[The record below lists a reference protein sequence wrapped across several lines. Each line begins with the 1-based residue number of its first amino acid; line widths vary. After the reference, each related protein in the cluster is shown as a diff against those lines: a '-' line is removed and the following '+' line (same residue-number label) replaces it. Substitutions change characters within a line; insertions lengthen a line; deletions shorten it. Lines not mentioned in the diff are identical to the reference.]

1 MAIIRDFN
9 DFLQVHALLLAASG
23 IPQTLY
29 QRLFDKLSTETFDG
43 GNFFQI
49 ELCEDGKQRRLVL
62 SCNAMAKDSNVFLID
77 HAWSF
82 RLPDARNQLQE
93 IPRLAERMGRLMC
106 VTGEFDPGTC
116 EDVTG
121 KQEHESADQT
131 SENPRDIVE
140 RELCKAKE
148 EEKDIL
154 WLELEELDIDDEVL
168 CSLELT
174 SKFPNLVGLDLWG
187 NKVETMEAVI
197 QTVGRLSKLRALW
210 LNENPVSKSHGEALR
225 NTLLEYLPELE
236 IYNSQF
242 TTNYSAWA
250 LGFCAGIYGAEKPFG
265 TQQGTHILK
274 DVKELDLSNRSI
286 HNLSDKVF
294 NPLELPLLTALNL
307 RGNSLSQNSEHNL
320 LELLRCF
327 VNLRSLEIDIPGPL
341 GSSAVRIVES
351 LPGLSDLNGVSV
363 FKILEEE
370 KDVVDAKLQPRL
382 PEWCIGEPVADRI
395 LRAMWLY
402 LMTYRLADEEKLDE
416 TPVWYVMDELGSA
429 LRHSDIPNFKIAPFL
444 FMPDG
449 KLTSAISY
457 SLLWPINDTH
467 KGEECLRDYLPGIGE
482 DKQRSARLTAWFHT
496 PKDYFIEVYKKHYCK
511 FHSTTFNHLNFG
523 NPCTQSISP
532 NDGRPLRVY
541 TDIEQVEEFLH
552 RPEFVFTDDAKI
564 ADIIWTHMQVDE
576 ETKKVYG
583 LSDHQYVSQFPF
595 EACIV
600 MKHHLAQTIQQAYG
614 DPEWFQPTYNLE
626 TQLSELIGDYHVR
639 DKEGRNNLWI
649 LKPWNM
655 ARTIDTTI
663 TGYLPAIIRLME
675 TGPKICQKYIENPA
689 LFRGRKFDLRY
700 VVLLRSMQPLEI
712 LLWDIFW
719 VRLANNQYTL
729 KESSLLEY
737 ETHFTVM
744 NYRGQLN
751 HMNSEEFVLEFE
763 QEHHAKWID
772 IHERVRAMIR
782 AVFEAAAAVHPEMHS
797 PTARAIY
804 GVDVMLDNNLQ
815 PKILEVTYCP
825 DCTRACKYDA
835 KAVVG
840 NGEIVKGRD
849 FFNHVFG
856 CLFLNESAHAS
867 PL

>member
-9 DFLQVHALLLAASG
+9 DFLQVHTLLLAASG

-62 SCNAMAKDSNVFLID
+62 SCDAMAKDSDVFLID

-82 RLPDARNQLQE
+82 RLPDARNQLQA

-106 VTGEFDPGTC
+106 VTDEYDPGTC

-121 KQEHESADQT
+121 EHEHESTDQT
-131 SENPRDIVE
+131 QETPHDIVE

-148 EEKDIL
+148 EKKDIL
-154 WLELEELDIDDEVL
+154 WLEFEELDIDDEML
-168 CSLELT
+168 CSLELVF
-174 SKFPNLVGLDLWG
+174 KFPNLVGLDLWG

-197 QTVGRLSKLRALW
+197 QTVSGLSKLRALW
-210 LNENPVSKSHGEALR
+210 LNENPVSDSYGDALR
-225 NTLLEYLPELE
+225 NTLLELLPQLE

-242 TTNYSAWA
+242 THNYSQWA
-250 LGFCAGIYGAEKPFG
+250 LGFCAGIYGAENPVR
-265 TQQGTHILK
+265 TQQGTNILK

-294 NPLELPLLTALNL
+294 NPLEFPLLTALNL
-307 RGNSLSQNSEHNL
+307 RGNSLSENSEDNL

-327 VNLRSLEIDIPGPL
+327 VNLQSLEVDIPGPL

-363 FKILEEE
+363 LKILGEE

-382 PEWCIGEPVADRI
+382 PEWCSGEPLADRI

-429 LRHSDIPNFKIAPFL
+429 LRHSDIPNFQIAPFL

-457 SLLWPINDTH
+457 SMIWPVNDVH
-467 KGEECLRDYLPGIGE
+467 KGEECVRNYLPGIGE

-496 PKDYFIEVYKKHYCK
+496 PKDYFIQVYEKHYCK
-511 FHSTTFNHLNFG
+511 FHSTTNNHLNFG
-523 NPCTQSISP
+523 NPCTQSIYP
-532 NDGRPLRVY
+532 NYGRPLRVY
-541 TDIEQVEEFLH
+541 TDNEQVEEFLC

-564 ADIIWTHMQVDE
+564 ADIIWTSMQVDE
-576 ETKKVYG
+576 ETKKVAG
-583 LSDHQYVSQFPF
+583 LNDHQYVNQFPF

-614 DPEWFQPTYNLE
+614 DPEWLQPTYNLE

-719 VRLANNQYTL
+719 VRVANNQYTV
-729 KESSLLEY
+729 KESSLSEY

-751 HMNSEEFVLEFE
+751 HTNCEEFVLEFE
-763 QEHHAKWID
+763 QERHVKWID
-772 IHERVRAMIR
+772 IHAKVRAMIR

-797 PTARAIY
+797 PTARAMY

-825 DCTRACKYDA
+825 DCARACKYDA

-849 FFNHVFG
+849 FFNNVFG

-867 PL
+867 TL